1 MSKQLARTVVNS
13 FNMQAALLSPA
24 HAEIIVDSIQSLA
37 QANAKEENEQAKG
50 SANELVAAYGY
61 AASSIE
67 KPFAYADGIA
77 FIPISGV
84 LINRF
89 NWSWGFVTGYN
100 FIRNQLNAA
109 LVDDD
114 VKGIVFDVNS
124 GGGQVAGCFE
134 LANDIY
140 NSRAIKPS
148 IAVVDAFSFS
158 AAYALASS
166 ASKVLVTPSGSV
178 GSIGAVMM
186 HMDWSQYMKDE
197 GIKVTFI
204 YSGDHK
210 KDGNP
215 YESLPESV
223 RADMQSSVDI
233 ARKEFVD
240 LVSRNRSLDSQAVF
254 DTQARCYR
262 ASEAI
267 QLGLIDGITT
277 PVDAVVSFLNEL
289 DGSVTIEKEI
299 DMSNKTNQPGAE
311 SETTVT
317 SANAELATPAAQP
330 AAVVDT
336 QANVQ
341 TAAQTER
348 TRIQGILACDEAKDK
363 QTLANHLALNTELS
377 VDAAKGILAAATS
390 EVKPQVAA
398 NANPLE
404 SAMAATANPEVGA
417 DGGNNGA
424 PLEQSAAARILAAQ
438 ALATGEA
445 VGK

>member
-1 MSKQLARTVVNS
+1 MSKQLARTVVNG

-24 HAEIIVDSIQSLA
+24 HAEIIVDSFHSLA

-50 SANELVAAYGY
+50 NANELVAAYGY
-61 AASSIE
+61 AASPVE

-77 FIPISGV
+77 FISISGV

-109 LVDDD
+109 LADDD

-148 IAVVDAFSFS
+148 IAVVDAFAYS

-166 ASKVLVTPSGSV
+166 ATKVLVTPSGNV

-186 HMDWSQYMKDE
+186 HMDWSQYMKEE

-215 YESLPESV
+215 YETLPESV
-223 RADMQSSVDI
+223 RADMQASVDI

-240 LVSRNRSLDSQAVF
+240 LVSRNRSLDSQVIH

-267 QLGLIDGITT
+267 ELGLIDGITT
-277 PVDAVVSFLNEL
+277 PTDAVISFLNEL
-289 DGSVTIEKEI
+289 EGSVTIEKEI
-299 DMSNKTNQPGAE
+299 DMSTKTNQPGAE

-317 SANAELATPAAQP
+317 SANAASATPAAQP
-330 AAVVDT
+330 AAAVDT
-336 QANVQ
+336 QAQ
-341 TAAQTER
+341 DHRQAER
-348 TRIQGILACDEAKDK
+348 TRIQGILGCDEAKEK
-363 QTLANHLALNTELS
+363 QALANHLAMNTELS
-377 VDAAKGILAAATS
+377 VDAAKGILAAASS
-390 EVKPQVAA
+390 EVKPQAAAA

-404 SAMAATANPEVGA
+404 AAMATTTNPEVGA
-417 DGGNNGA
+417 DGGNNGVQV
-424 PLEQSAAARILAAQ
+424 EQSAAARILAAQ
-438 ALATGEA
+438 ALATGEKL
-445 VGK
+445 V

>member
-1 MSKQLARTVVNS
+1 MSKQLARTVVNG

-24 HAEIIVDSIQSLA
+24 HAEIILDSIQNLA
-37 QANAKEENEQAKG
+37 QANAKEENEQAKN
-50 SANELVAAYGY
+50 SPNELVAAYGY
-61 AASSIE
+61 AASAIE

-100 FIRNQLNAA
+100 FIRSQLNAA
-109 LVDDD
+109 LEDDD

-166 ASKVLVTPSGSV
+166 ATKVLVTPSGSV

-215 YESLPESV
+215 YETLPESV
-223 RADMQSSVDI
+223 RADMQAQVDI

-240 LVSRNRSLDSQAVF
+240 LVSRNRSLDSQVVHN
-254 DTQARCYR
+254 TQARCYL
-262 ASEAI
+262 ASEAL

-277 PVDAVVSFLNEL
+277 PTNAVVSFLNEL
-289 DGSVTIEKEI
+289 DGSVTFTKEI
-299 DMSNKTNQPGAE
+299 DMSKETNQPGAE
-311 SETTVT
+311 SETAVT
-317 SANAELATPAAQP
+317 QAIATPAAK
-330 AAVVDT
+330 ADT
-336 QANVQ
+336 QAN
-341 TAAQTER
+341 AQADRQAER
-348 TRIQGILACDEAKDK
+348 TRIQGILGCDEAKDK
-363 QTLANHLALNTELS
+363 QALANHLALNTDLS
-377 VDAAKGILAAATS
+377 VDAAKGILAASAS
-390 EVKPQVAA
+390 EVKQAPAA
-398 NANPLE
+398 AAANPLE
-404 SAMAATANPEVGA
+404 AAMASTPNPEVGA
-417 DGGNNGA
+417 DVAAGGA
-424 PLEQSAAARILAAQ
+424 PVEQSAAARILAAQ
-438 ALATGEA
+438 ALATGES
-445 VGK
+445 VTK